1 MLIELTM
8 NVNKGKKIKVILDE
22 SVKHRR
28 SSLKVNLSCGSNLTD
43 SGNESLKQTDIEY
56 HDDTWLG
63 NNKPGC
69 SNGKQTFVN
78 HSPVSPSKIANV
90 SLEKISYNDAILN
103 RHCEKL
109 KYAILTKTNQMFD
122 KQNKLSLKT
131 CTVLNAIDDRSS
143 TAQNNNVTCI
153 TEKKNVNQVE
163 SKYTETNLHQSINS
177 TPNGDKYR
185 PKSMKNQRKQNRLK
199 KRLLFLAKE
208 PSNDKS
214 FISSRNQS
222 LSVSNTLVRE
232 DTSTATPIACSTMID
247 GNNKISVT
255 DDEIHFQARNS
266 LSLVSNMRAGN
277 STTSME
283 ITDVCGGFILYDKP
297 QSSVKCLAKDASK
310 YCLRNRAS
318 DNCASGSL
326 EQTLLQTNPN
336 DEKLLYETSNK
347 FVKATTV
354 NKDIEEN
361 TDMQW
366 KNNPSI
372 ETDSANTLQ
381 TSLNVNTSID
391 MVNGKSIDKCTQ
403 KHEKKTCK
411 NFKSRYK
418 EGIAGVAGLEEAQE
432 SINTV
437 CTSLQMNTSLNTL
450 STSEENDCRNI
461 TSELNNEKHKE
472 KKKINSV
479 TVSNRNRPVVDQ
491 IYSNEQSYIEATP
504 YPMYRS
510 VMLKSQLKQN
520 AIACSLEGNNQFNG
534 SELKNSTDIHVE
546 AKSRFPEQDRPGV
559 SINVCGQNQEQT
571 KRNTIILNHSS
582 CYERSNMKS
591 QTSVPIEEVVNENKS
606 KEDINIKKIDKKR
619 CKKKLMPLHECSQ
632 VSFSPMEKQYS
643 PPRCLMF
650 KKQVKRKNKCNKMN
664 TSNVQRNEREEKKKS
679 QGKKTKKVV
688 SKKIV
693 IKKIVNE
700 DILKNLEEN
709 RENLNKTRGDV
720 HGSNGNSSND
730 FQSLKRPST
739 TQFTRKN
746 GRRINI
752 VTTGLSNEDKG
763 IVKSVVKTLGLA
775 KLESNVTKHT
785 THVVTT
791 GVRTINLL
799 HGIIRGCW
807 LVGLEWVLKSLENN
821 AWLSP
826 EEYEM
831 AHFSKAVLENRKD
844 RQLFGSSYVPELF
857 AACGYIYI
865 ERNTTPP
872 YSVLKDLIKA
882 AGGCITENP
891 DIAKVVIG
899 TEGIK
904 ETWVLDC
911 ITSGELQPYNQY
923 RR

>member
-1 MLIELTM
+1 M
-8 NVNKGKKIKVILDE
+8 NVNKDKKIKVNFDE

-56 HDDTWLG
+56 HDGTWLG

-69 SNGKQTFVN
+69 SNAKQTSVN
-78 HSPVSPSKIANV
+78 HRPISYDIPSKTANV
-90 SLEKISYNDAILN
+90 SLEKISHNDAILN

-122 KQNKLSLKT
+122 KQNQLSLKT
-131 CTVLNAIDDRSS
+131 CTVLNAKDDRSS
-143 TAQNNNVTCI
+143 TALNNNVTCI
-153 TEKKNVNQVE
+153 TEKNVNEVE
-163 SKYTETNLHQSINS
+163 SKNTGTNLHQSINS
-177 TPNGDKYR
+177 TPKDKYR

-214 FISSRNQS
+214 FISSQNQS
-222 LSVSNTLVRE
+222 LSASNTLVRE
-232 DTSTATPIACSTMID
+232 DTSMATPIACSTMID

-266 LSLVSNMRAGN
+266 LSLVSNMPAGN

-310 YCLRNRAS
+310 CCLRNSAS
-318 DNCASGSL
+318 DKCASGSL
-326 EQTLLQTNPN
+326 EQTLLQINPN

-347 FVKATTV
+347 FIKATTV
-354 NKDIEEN
+354 NKDIEQN

-366 KNNPSI
+366 NNPSI

-391 MVNGKSIDKCTQ
+391 MVNKSMDKCTQ
-403 KHEKKTCK
+403 KHERKTCK

-418 EGIAGVAGLEEAQE
+418 EGIRVAGVEEAQE

-450 STSEENDCRNI
+450 STSQENDCRNI

-472 KKKINSV
+472 KKKINSI
-479 TVSNRNRPVVDQ
+479 TVSNWNRLVVDQ

-520 AIACSLEGNNQFNG
+520 AIACSLQSNNQFNG
-534 SELKNSTDIHVE
+534 SELKYSTDIHVE
-546 AKSRFPEQDRPGV
+546 AKSRFPEQDTPGV

-571 KRNTIILNHSS
+571 IILNHS
-582 CYERSNMKS
+582 CCERSNMKS

-619 CKKKLMPLHECSQ
+619 SKKKLMPLHECSQ

-643 PPRCLMF
+643 PPRCLIF

-664 TSNVQRNEREEKKKS
+664 TSNVQRNEREEKK
-679 QGKKTKKVV
+679 TKKVV

-700 DILKNLEEN
+700 DILRNLEEN
-709 RENLNKTRGDV
+709 RENLNKTRVDV

-739 TQFTRKN
+739 TQFTRKK

-775 KLESNVTKHT
+775 KLESNVTKRT

-857 AACGYIYI
+857 TACGYIYI
-865 ERNTTPP
+865 EKNTTPP

-882 AGGCITENP
+882 AGGCITENL